1 MREEGNCSIFS
12 FMFIDKGRQIN
23 AENLKFLY
31 LRINEDF
38 TIC

>member
-1 MREEGNCSIFS
+1 MLEKGNFSIFN

-23 AENLKFLY
+23 TENLKFLY

>member
-1 MREEGNCSIFS
+1 VGKRQILIIS
-12 FMFIDKGRQIN
+12 FMTIDKRRQIN
-23 AENLKFLY
+23 VENLKFLY